1 MPITHLIEGDLLVV
15 RLDNPTSVTLEPDF
29 DDAIRTLLA
38 DTGARRLIVDFRDV
52 RMFQSLGI
60 SVLIQV
66 QRHCRQQGIAM
77 AVCGLTSDVSSVFKT
92 TGLNRL
98 MRVFASDSHARAG
111 LLPPEPG
118 P

>member
-1 MPITHLIEGDLLVV
+1 MPTTHLIDGDVLVV
-15 RLDNPTSVTLEPDF
+15 RLENPTIATLEPDF
-29 DDAIRTLLA
+29 ADAILALLA

-60 SVLIQV
+60 SALIQV

-77 AVCGLTSDVSSVFKT
+77 AVCGLTADVSSVFKI

-98 MRVFASDSHARAG
+98 VRVFAGEADARAG